1 MLYCGMARLS
11 ALLGRVD
18 RLFVLHLLSHR
29 DFTLAELGRATGRPP
44 RQVEAF
50 VAELEAAGFVVSGNG
65 RGHRFYN
72 LATDEIR
79 DLVAGLVAPDL
90 ANGRQRRHLRLVH
103 SRDGAAAPP
112 TMSAEPRGRPD
123 RHSDTLRA
131 ESTGT

>member
-50 VAELEAAGFVVSGNG
+50 VAELQAAGIVVSGNG

-72 LATDEIR
+72 LASDEIR
-79 DLVAGLVAPDL
+79 DLVAGLVAPG
-90 ANGRQRRHLRLVH
+90 AASGRQHRHLRLVH
-103 SRDGAAAPP
+103 ADEGSGAMPQPPAGPMPHASRRPAA
-112 TMSAEPRGRPD
+112 
-123 RHSDTLRA
+123 LRA
-131 ESTGT
+131 VPTGS